1 MTVTKKAGTGFSDAE
16 RGAMKERNRELK
28 AGKGDTE
35 GEVLAKIEGMPEA
48 DRAIAARL
56 HEVIKAAAPELT
68 PKTWYGMPAYYR
80 NGKMICF
87 FQAASKFKARFGMLG
102 FSDQASLDDGDMWPA
117 YYALAAL
124 SPEVEARVTAL
135 VKQAVSG

>member
-1 MTVTKKAGTGFSDAE
+1 MAVTKKNTTGFSDAE

-35 GEVLAKIEGMPEA
+35 AEVLAKIEGMPDA
-48 DRAIAARL
+48 DRAIAGRL

-80 NGKMICF
+80 DGKMICF
-87 FQAASKFKARFGMLG
+87 VQAASKFKARFGMLG
-102 FSDQASLDDGDMWPA
+102 FSDQANLDDGDMWPA
-117 YYALAAL
+117 YYAVAAL

-135 VKQAVSG
+135 VRQAVSG